1 MTSNYQNNAGTDLD
15 SIFLVTNSGGATTG
29 FQVSDGTDLGK
40 RYLTSTPLNQTVGFQ
55 NSAGTDIGYICGNYQ
70 NAGVNSYWATKGS
83 NSVEGTY
90 SWTEIESEDRGDSG
104 VEYHEVTRYGRIF
117 LGWFGVG
124 MDTYG
129 TNRIYQLAIAVL
141 CGNNSKRT
149 EGTLWLTDN
158 SNAVHPDDTSGTVL
172 SFGPLN
178 KYSESSWLWIYNGPT
193 DDHPARNF
201 SIKIMARN
209 NVLSTNVSYGL
220 AVYQKVFNNYDPGW
234 KRSEFWFN

>member
-1 MTSNYQNNAGTDLD
+1 MTSNYKNNAGTDLD

-90 SWTEIESEDRGDSG
+90 SWTETE
-104 VEYHEVTRYGRIF
+104 TTNYGRF
-117 LGWFGVG
+117 FRGWFGVG
-124 MDTYG
+124 MDAYG
-129 TNRIYQLAIAVL
+129 TNKIYQLAIAVL

-149 EGTLWLTDN
+149 EGTLWLTDH

-178 KYSESSWLWIYNGPT
+178 KHSASSWLWIYNGPT

-201 SIKIMARN
+201 SIKIVARN
-209 NVLSTNVSYGL
+209 NELGPNVSYGL
-220 AVYQKVFNNYDPGW
+220 AVYQKVFNNHDPGW

>member
-90 SWTEIESEDRGDSG
+90 S
-104 VEYHEVTRYGRIF
+104 
-117 LGWFGVG
+117 
-124 MDTYG
+124 DT
-129 TNRIYQLAIAVL
+129 
-141 CGNNSKRT
+141 
-149 EGTLWLTDN
+149 TLVYLT
-158 SNAVHPDDTSGTVL
+158 
-172 SFGPLN
+172 
-178 KYSESSWLWIYNGPT
+178 SS
-193 DDHPARNF
+193 RF
-201 SIKIMARN
+201 
-209 NVLSTNVSYGL
+209 V
-220 AVYQKVFNNYDPGW
+220 
-234 KRSEFWFN
+234 

>member
-90 SWTEIESEDRGDSG
+90 SWTETE
-104 VEYHEVTRYGRIF
+104 TTNYGRF
-117 LGWFGVG
+117 FRGWFGVG
-124 MDTYG
+124 MDAYG
-129 TNRIYQLAIAVL
+129 TNKIYQLAIAVL

-158 SNAVHPDDTSGTVL
+158 SNEVHPDDTSGTVFG
-172 SFGPLN
+172 FGPLN

-201 SIKIMARN
+201 SIKIVARN
-209 NVLSTNVSYGL
+209 NEFGPSVSYGL

>member
-83 NSVEGTY
+83 DSVEGTY
-90 SWTEIESEDRGDSG
+90 SWAEP
-104 VEYHEVTRYGRIF
+104 EVARYGRIF
-117 LGWFGVG
+117 RGWFGVG
-124 MDTYG
+124 MDAYG
-129 TNRIYQLAIAVL
+129 TNKIYQLAIAVL

-149 EGTLWLTDN
+149 KGTLWLTDN
-158 SNAVHPDDTSGTVL
+158 SNAVHPDDDSGTVF

-178 KYSESSWLWIYNGPT
+178 KHSESSWLWIYNGPT

-201 SIKIMARN
+201 SIKIVARN
-209 NVLSTNVSYGL
+209 NEFGPSVSYGL

>member
-70 NAGVNSYWATKGS
+70 NAGVNGYWATKGS

-90 SWTEIESEDRGDSG
+90 SWTET
-104 VEYHEVTRYGRIF
+104 EVTRYGRFF

-124 MDTYG
+124 MDAYG
-129 TNRIYQLAIAVL
+129 TNKTYQLAIAVL

-201 SIKIMARN
+201 SIKIVARN
-209 NVLSTNVSYGL
+209 NEFGPSVSYGL

>member
-15 SIFLVTNSGGATTG
+15 GIFLVTNSGGAMTG

-83 NSVEGTY
+83 NSVEETY
-90 SWTEIESEDRGDSG
+90 SWED
-104 VEYHEVTRYGRIF
+104 HEETNYERFFR
-117 LGWFGVG
+117 GWFNVG

-129 TNRIYQLAIAVL
+129 TNKTYQLAIAVL

-149 EGTLWLTDN
+149 EGKLWLTDN
-158 SNAVHPDDTSGTVL
+158 SDAVHPDDDSGTVL

-193 DDHPARNF
+193 DDHPGRNF
-201 SIKIMARN
+201 SIRIVARN
-209 NVLSTNVSYGL
+209 NELSTNVSYGL
-220 AVYQKVFNNYDPGW
+220 AVYQRVFNNYDPGW

>member
-90 SWTEIESEDRGDSG
+90 SWTET
-104 VEYHEVTRYGRIF
+104 EVTCYGRF
-117 LGWFGVG
+117 FRGWFGVG
-124 MDTYG
+124 MDAYG
-129 TNRIYQLAIAVL
+129 TNKTYQLAIAVL

-201 SIKIMARN
+201 SIKIVARN
-209 NVLSTNVSYGL
+209 NEFGPNVSYGL

>member
-90 SWTEIESEDRGDSG
+90 SWTET
-104 VEYHEVTRYGRIF
+104 EVTRYGRIF
-117 LGWFGVG
+117 RGWFGVG
-124 MDTYG
+124 MDAYG
-129 TNRIYQLAIAVL
+129 TNKTYQLAIAVL

-149 EGTLWLTDN
+149 EGMLWLIDN
-158 SNAVHPDDTSGTVL
+158 SNAVHPDDTSGTIL
-172 SFGPLN
+172 GFGPLN

-201 SIKIMARN
+201 SIKIVARN
-209 NVLSTNVSYGL
+209 NEFGPNVSYGL